1 MKNWLL
7 RIFQNPCSFPIPFF
21 WKSSL
26 PQPQWWLFYWTQ
38 SVYWYNQRRQNL
50 LSTRLPPNQFKTPNL
65 PLLLTKLCIHEV
77 SFKESSVSPC
87 TERILTNRE
96 KLHLLPTFW
105 LCLGLMA
112 FLCFSGKP
120 FALGPAAKVEHH
132 KRSFQSNSQKPYAGI
147 QNSLHTWSEPHILIA
162 I

>member
-1 MKNWLL
+1 MLFSNPFLLKNQVCHSLSGG
-7 RIFQNPCSFPIPFF
+7 SFIEP
-21 WKSSL
+21 S
-26 PQPQWWLFYWTQ
+26 
-38 SVYWYNQRRQNL
+38 
-50 LSTRLPPNQFKTPNL
+50 LSTDTTKGDRISSALGCPPNQLKTPNL
-65 PLLLTKLCIHEV
+65 LLLLTKLCIHEV
-77 SFKESSVSPC
+77 SFKESSLSPC

-132 KRSFQSNSQKPYAGI
+132 KRSFQSNSTKPYAGI
-147 QNSLHTWSEPHILIA
+147 QNSLHT
-162 I
+162 